1 MGTRLGK
8 QTIRLD
14 QKPVIQAWAS
24 IAGAKEGQGPLAR
37 YFDDIVEDE
46 YFGERSFEKAESKF
60 IRETFAKIMMKGKVS
75 PEDIQYI
82 FGGDLLNQ
90 CIAVSYGIRETEI
103 PFYGLYGACSTMAE
117 SMSLGSMMIEG
128 GFAER
133 VLCITSSHFCSAEKQ
148 FRFPLEFGSQRP
160 PTSQWTVTGSG
171 GVLLGKTGD
180 GPRIIH
186 ITTGK
191 IVDMGISDAND
202 MGSAMAPAAC
212 DTITAHF
219 TETALPQNHYDLIVT
234 GDLGHHGKNLCAQL
248 LEENGINVQEIYDD
262 CGVMIFDRE
271 KQQTDCGGSGCA
283 CSAVVLGGY
292 LLDKISKKELT
303 RILFVSTGAL
313 HSPTSILQGESI
325 PAIAHAV
332 GIEMF

>member
-1 MGTRLGK
+1 MGTRLWK
-8 QTIRLD
+8 QTISLD

-234 GDLGHHGKNLCAQL
+234 DDLGHHGKTYARN
-248 LEENGINVQEIYDD
+248 YWRR
-262 CGVMIFDRE
+262 M
-271 KQQTDCGGSGCA
+271 
-283 CSAVVLGGY
+283 VLMCRR
-292 LLDKISKKELT
+292 L
-303 RILFVSTGAL
+303 R
-313 HSPTSILQGESI
+313 
-325 PAIAHAV
+325 
-332 GIEMF
+332 

>member
-1 MGTRLGK
+1 
-8 QTIRLD
+8 
-14 QKPVIQAWAS
+14 
-24 IAGAKEGQGPLAR
+24 
-37 YFDDIVEDE
+37 
-46 YFGERSFEKAESKF
+46 
-60 IRETFAKIMMKGKVS
+60 
-75 PEDIQYI
+75 
-82 FGGDLLNQ
+82 
-90 CIAVSYGIRETEI
+90 
-103 PFYGLYGACSTMAE
+103 MAE

-133 VLCITSSHFCSAEKQ
+133 VYVLRPATSVLLKNNSA
-148 FRFPLEFGSQRP
+148 FRWNLKSTAA
-160 PTSQWTVTGSG
+160 TSQWTVTGSG

-234 GDLGHHGKNLCAQL
+234 GDRGIMENLCAQL

-262 CGVMIFDRE
+262 CGVMIFDRKSSKPTAE
-271 KQQTDCGGSGCA
+271 
-283 CSAVVLGGY
+283 AVDV
-292 LLDKISKKELT
+292 
-303 RILFVSTGAL
+303 
-313 HSPTSILQGESI
+313 
-325 PAIAHAV
+325 HAQR
-332 GIEMF
+332 

>member
-1 MGTRLGK
+1 
-8 QTIRLD
+8 
-14 QKPVIQAWAS
+14 
-24 IAGAKEGQGPLAR
+24 
-37 YFDDIVEDE
+37 
-46 YFGERSFEKAESKF
+46 
-60 IRETFAKIMMKGKVS
+60 
-75 PEDIQYI
+75 
-82 FGGDLLNQ
+82 
-90 CIAVSYGIRETEI
+90 
-103 PFYGLYGACSTMAE
+103 MAE